1 MKHSQY
7 EVSNIIQKLA
17 SLYETYDHTN
27 DNVYLQ
33 MGLPLAKRLMYFG
46 KDVYLDKEIK
56 LIDSFME
63 ACTEHSLI

>member
-1 MKHSQY
+1 MKESEY
-7 EVSNIIQKLA
+7 KVSNIIRKLA
-17 SLYETYDHTN
+17 SLYEAYNHSG

-33 MGLPLAKRLMYFG
+33 MGIPLAKKLMYFG
-46 KDVYLDKEIK
+46 KDVYLDKEIH